1 MRQILSA
8 IAFTLIAILSC
19 QAQRVSIRFSPES
32 EEFVEAAREYQA
44 LWEVEGDRIIEV
56 MESVSGLEFLEREIQ
71 AIVFEGVSNAGG
83 PRAPMRLR
91 ASYPAA
97 TKKATLIHELGH
109 RHLGRARRVLEFA
122 WPPAVDSHRIL
133 FLFLYDVWEQ
143 LYGKD
148 FADEQVEVECR
159 RGFRYREAWEW
170 VLAHSKKE
178 RVQKF
183 AEFISGKVIRV
194 DEFLRPPIWVEFTV
208 QDHFGVGEP
217 IPLEATASASAERA
231 VRRVEFLMDGQAIG
245 KDPDQP
251 FEFTLNGAEAGRHV
265 FTARV
270 HDSEGN
276 ETLATHRIVFVGIPA
291 LERYIAQATDD
302 MEEWPDG
309 SMDRNSSDLELIEEP
324 GGEQVVAM
332 RFTEIRIV
340 RGAEIREAYL
350 QFTVDE
356 VSTKQTDLIIQ
367 VEQVGDAAPLTTVH
381 RNLSSRQRSSA
392 SVRWLPEPWDVVGES
407 GLAERTPNLSG
418 LIEEV
423 VNRPDWQEGNA
434 IVFLISGS
442 GKRVAESYEGGGGER
457 APRLH
462 IETR

>member
-8 IAFTLIAILSC
+8 IAFTLIAMLSC

-56 MESVSGLEFLEREIQ
+56 MESVSGLEFPEREIQ
-71 AIVFEGVSNAGG
+71 AIVFEGVSSGWV
-83 PRAPMRLR
+83 PMRLR
-91 ASYPAA
+91 ASHPAA
-97 TKKATLIHELGH
+97 TKKAVLIHELGH
-109 RHLGRARRVLEFA
+109 RHLARARREFA
-122 WPPAVDSHRIL
+122 WPTAVGPHRNL

-148 FADEQVEVECR
+148 FVDEQVEVEYR
-159 RGFRYREAWEW
+159 YGLRYREAWEW
-170 VLAHSKKE
+170 ALAHSKKE
-178 RVQKF
+178 RAQKF
-183 AEFISGKVIRV
+183 GELTKGNVIRV
-194 DEFLRPPIWVEFTV
+194 DEFLRPPLWVELSV
-208 QDHFGVGEP
+208 KDHFFAGEP
-217 IPLEATASASAERA
+217 IPLQAAASVYADRA
-231 VRRVEFLMDGQAIG
+231 ARRVEFLMDGQAIG
-245 KDPDQP
+245 EDPDQP
-251 FEFTLNGAEAGRHV
+251 FEFTVNGAEKGRHV

-270 HDSEGN
+270 HDSKGN
-276 ETLATHRIVFVGIPA
+276 ESLATPRIVFVGIPA
-291 LERYIAQATDD
+291 LERFIAQASDD

-340 RGAEIREAYL
+340 RDTEIREAYL

-356 VSTKQTDLIIQ
+356 VSAEQTDLIIQ
-367 VEQVGDAAPLTTVH
+367 VEQVGDAAPLTEI
-381 RNLSSRQRSSA
+381 RGNLSSRQRSSA
-392 SVRWLPEPWDVVGES
+392 SVRWLPEPWDVAGES

-423 VNRPDWQEGNA
+423 VNRPDWREGNA

-442 GKRVAESYEGGGGER
+442 GKRVAESYEGGGRER

-462 IETR
+462 IVTR